1 MVVQKEINHPRF
13 IVTVMAACAVSLL
26 AIMISKYD
34 IETSLAVALGSFIST
49 LAAFRW
55 FWSTRYGW
63 GHYLVSIRPLF
74 QTVSYILVI
83 LGPLPALAGVH
94 RFFFYPGAM
103 DYYWYLYLMAPL
115 AFIFYEVGYE
125 LSLGKMTRA
134 LHRISPQ
141 TLAVNS
147 NIITFTLYIFVILF
161 FIHFTS
167 KYGIDESG
175 ISSETMKQGLGIKAL
190 FYLYDGLLG
199 ACLFLI
205 TTKWLKCDPKNKL
218 LFIIMGLTLFGIVAL
233 SSARTRAVT
242 MSAMCFAAFQLSNN
256 NKFYKSIK
264 YLLMIPILFILT
276 TAIRQGSFMGY
287 HKAGIS
293 VTTRAELIAKALQ
306 NQKVEA
312 GTEKRIKIDYG
323 FRVNGIEWAGALL
336 RSHDTLGTPFMWG
349 ENFFWAAYEAVP
361 GVFLPF
367 PKRSSEDVT
376 NLHFKLPVWDPSGF
390 MIASAVADGGFLGII
405 IGYLAVGFFTG
416 TLWRYAA
423 SPKTPQ
429 YAKLACLALIP
440 GLMRPEPLGTYIFM
454 NIRHGILFAFL
465 FWILITVGK
474 LFFPPTR
481 YKRFFLNKHL
491 LETNPGD

>member
-167 KYGIDESG
+167 KYGID
-175 ISSETMKQGLGIKAL
+175 
-190 FYLYDGLLG
+190 
-199 ACLFLI
+199 
-205 TTKWLKCDPKNKL
+205 
-218 LFIIMGLTLFGIVAL
+218 
-233 SSARTRAVT
+233 
-242 MSAMCFAAFQLSNN
+242 
-256 NKFYKSIK
+256 
-264 YLLMIPILFILT
+264 
-276 TAIRQGSFMGY
+276 
-287 HKAGIS
+287 
-293 VTTRAELIAKALQ
+293 
-306 NQKVEA
+306 
-312 GTEKRIKIDYG
+312 
-323 FRVNGIEWAGALL
+323 
-336 RSHDTLGTPFMWG
+336 
-349 ENFFWAAYEAVP
+349 
-361 GVFLPF
+361 
-367 PKRSSEDVT
+367 
-376 NLHFKLPVWDPSGF
+376 
-390 MIASAVADGGFLGII
+390 
-405 IGYLAVGFFTG
+405 
-416 TLWRYAA
+416 
-423 SPKTPQ
+423 
-429 YAKLACLALIP
+429 
-440 GLMRPEPLGTYIFM
+440 
-454 NIRHGILFAFL
+454 
-465 FWILITVGK
+465 
-474 LFFPPTR
+474 
-481 YKRFFLNKHL
+481 
-491 LETNPGD
+491 